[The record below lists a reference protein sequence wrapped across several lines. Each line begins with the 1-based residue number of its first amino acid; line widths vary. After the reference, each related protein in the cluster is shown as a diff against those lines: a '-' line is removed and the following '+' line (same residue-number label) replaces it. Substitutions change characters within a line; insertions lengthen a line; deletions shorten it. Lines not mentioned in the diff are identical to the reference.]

1 MKITRT
7 ITKARYAILKYNK
20 DTKSMVED
28 DYIDTENIKPEYIE
42 KSIARNMPDNMR
54 LCEVEQV
61 ERLSFKLTMNLS
73 WDADEPLPRVKV
85 ESLEPVE
92 NGAYNE

>member
-7 ITKARYAILKYNK
+7 ITKARYSILKYNK

-28 DYIDTENIKPEYIE
+28 DYIDTENNKPEYIE

-61 ERLSFKLTMNLS
+61 ERLSFKLTMNLA
-73 WDADEPLPRVKV
+73 WNAEDALPTVTV

>member
-7 ITKARYAILKYNK
+7 ITKARYNVLSYNK
-20 DTKSMVED
+20 DTKQMEETG
-28 DYIDTENIKPEYIE
+28 YIDTENVKPEYIE
-42 KSIARNMPDNMR
+42 KSISRDMPANMR

-61 ERLSFKLTMNLS
+61 ERLSFKLTINLE
-73 WDADEPLPRVKV
+73 WAPDAALPTATV

>member
-7 ITKARYAILKYNK
+7 ITKARYNVLVFNK
-20 DTKSMVED
+20 DSKQMLND
-28 DYIDTENIKPEYIE
+28 DFIDTENLKPEYLE
-42 KSIARNMPDNMR
+42 KHLQRSLSKNMR
-54 LCEVEQV
+54 LVDFEQA
-61 ERLSFKLTMNLS
+61 ERLSFKLTINLE
-73 WDADEPLPRVKV
+73 WAADAEMPTATV